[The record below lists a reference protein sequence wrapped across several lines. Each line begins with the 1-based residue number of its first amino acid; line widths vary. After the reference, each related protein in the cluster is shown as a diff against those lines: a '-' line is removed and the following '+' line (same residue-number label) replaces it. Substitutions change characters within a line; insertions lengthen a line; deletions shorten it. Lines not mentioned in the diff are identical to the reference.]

1 MILAVIALRAGVG
14 GHRLAADAEPLPGL
28 AHSPRRSRY
37 HPLDHA
43 RQRHRRPARDQG
55 PAAEVLLRRLRV
67 LFYLSPITWVLIV
80 SIDLAWISG

>member
-1 MILAVIALRAGVG
+1 MNDFAGS
-14 GHRLAADAEPLPGL
+14 L
-28 AHSPRRSRY
+28 
-37 HPLDHA
+37 
-43 RQRHRRPARDQG
+43 HRRPARDQG